1 MFRIIASRS
10 VVSRVSQRTILHKE
24 CLKRYVSGGASNQQN
39 AKSSAALSLGAVV
52 TVGALLFVSP
62 LDMKSMISQ
71 KRKELEEPT
80 QDSGKSE
87 EHKEPEKPG
96 EEKAIEE
103 KNGPEEEE
111 QQSQE
116 SKRDEQKP
124 NEDIRKSKD
133 DEQDSSDSEKV
144 EQNDE
149 KDGQD
154 SS

>member
-1 MFRIIASRS
+1 MFRTIASKS
-10 VVSRVSQRTILHKE
+10 ILSRVSQRTILQRG

-62 LDMKSMISQ
+62 LDMKSMISK
-71 KRKELEEPT
+71 KRKELQEPT

-87 EHKEPEKPG
+87 EHKEPEKPA
-96 EEKAIEE
+96 EEKATEE

-124 NEDIRKSKD
+124 NEDIRKSND
-133 DEQDSSDSEKV
+133 DEQDSSDSEKGK
-144 EQNDE
+144 QNDE